1 MDISASSGEGAP
13 RRIGSYWWIGLLLI
27 SVLTHLGAAF
37 FSEGRT
43 HPDSDYQILEFAQYK
58 AGGESDLTLPW
69 EFFETIRPALQPALA
84 LMVHERVADG
94 DPFKTSVLLR
104 FISAALGLFSAW
116 VLCLYAFRWL
126 RDDRLRFALVALI
139 GTFWMLPWFHVRFSS
154 EGWAA
159 SLLAIS
165 IVCVCAACEPNRQ
178 HQWWLAVLGG
188 ATLGVSFY
196 LRFPVAFAIL
206 GIGLWVLV
214 VARPGVYVLGSL
226 AIGFLLAVFLNV
238 VVDHWFYGEW
248 VFTPWNYFIANIVEG
263 RAAEFGVDPWWYY
276 GEKLLLLLVP
286 PVSPLLLAAV
296 AAAFLLRP
304 RHVLTWVGVCFLI
317 GHSLVGH
324 KETRFLVPL
333 IMPLLVLVVLGA
345 ESLGERFKTRAR
357 SMGRR
362 VVRNILIAVFL
373 VMNTAAL
380 IYVSLTPAHQE
391 AVIHKWIYETASNQ
405 PLTVFTWGK
414 HPYYDGTGMVSFFR
428 SSNAQFEAIDLT
440 VGVAPTL
447 RDSDQPIYVFIP
459 FLDAPALLQAQC
471 PTLGLVSSAVPAW
484 IRGWDVSEW
493 LSSLRIWSIYRCGK
507 DASS

>member
-1 MDISASSGEGAP
+1 MDRPLADQRAHAPGSGFFQRRKNPP
-13 RRIGSYWWIGLLLI
+13 RFRL
-27 SVLTHLGAAF
+27 
-37 FSEGRT
+37 
-43 HPDSDYQILEFAQYK
+43 QILEFAQYK

-165 IVCVCAACEPNRQ
+165 IVCVCAACEPTRR
-178 HQWWLAVLGG
+178 HQWWLAVLGR

-226 AIGFLLAVFLNV
+226 AVGFLLAVFLNV

-296 AAAFLLRP
+296 VAAFYYDLDMCSPGSGSAFDWTLAGRSQ
-304 RHVLTWVGVCFLI
+304 RNAL
-317 GHSLVGH
+317 
-324 KETRFLVPL
+324 LVPL

-345 ESLGERFKTRAR
+345 ESLANGSRRA
-357 SMGRR
+357 
-362 VVRNILIAVFL
+362 
-373 VMNTAAL
+373 
-380 IYVSLTPAHQE
+380 QE
-391 AVIHKWIYETASNQ
+391 AWAGALFVIS
-405 PLTVFTWGK
+405 
-414 HPYYDGTGMVSFFR
+414 
-428 SSNAQFEAIDLT
+428 
-440 VGVAPTL
+440 
-447 RDSDQPIYVFIP
+447 
-459 FLDAPALLQAQC
+459 
-471 PTLGLVSSAVPAW
+471 
-484 IRGWDVSEW
+484 
-493 LSSLRIWSIYRCGK
+493 
-507 DASS
+507 